1 MKRIYSIFYRIL
13 PVTRVEVDDRLYL
26 LNDQEA
32 AAIRWRERLAITLS
46 AFIGAMGVLLLY
58 VPYYTR
64 PQWFPETVITLSGH
78 SFSLPLVF
86 FAYSALLVWIEI
98 VLLTLLNIWCA
109 HEIAVAT
116 GFLNYENKAQENRHN
131 LLLDI
136 SLERKNK
143 KVLSYGIDPLQGL
156 NKEALMAWNLL
167 FILKATLTNMV
178 FKFAIQRMLGRYAL
192 KSLKDFIGLPI
203 FAFWN
208 AWGTHII
215 LREARVI
222 IMGQNLIEEII
233 RRLELRSPL
242 DEAGKEL
249 VADTLQYVAVSK
261 RDFHQ
266 NHYLLTENLF
276 AFYGIPHREKE
287 WHEGN
292 YRARLRAAPEA
303 VRSVCV
309 LLIVLGL
316 ILDGTISF
324 RERLKIKALREE
336 GLTPYT
342 ESQVIRFKDDFL
354 NGKGIEGLILD
365 HLGQGA

>member
-1 MKRIYSIFYRIL
+1 MKKIYSIFYRIL

-26 LNDQEA
+26 LNDKEA
-32 AAIRWRERLAITLS
+32 AAIRWRERFAITLS
-46 AFIGAMGVLLLY
+46 AVIGALGVILLY
-58 VPYYTR
+58 VPYYLK
-64 PQWFPETVITLSGH
+64 PQWFPDTVITLFNRT
-78 SFSLPLVF
+78 FSIPIVF
-86 FAYSALLVWIEI
+86 IAYSALLVWIEI

-116 GFLNYENKAQENRHN
+116 GFLNYENKSQETRHN

-136 SLERKNK
+136 SLEKKNK
-143 KVLSYGIDPLQGL
+143 KVLAYGIDPLQGL

-178 FKFAIQRMLGRYAL
+178 FKFAVQRMAGRYAL
-192 KSLKDFIGLPI
+192 KGLKDFIGLPI

-233 RRLELRSPL
+233 RRLDLRAPL
-242 DEAGKEL
+242 DQAGKEL
-249 VADTLQYVAVSK
+249 IADTLQYVAVSK

-276 AFYGIPHREKE
+276 AFYGIPHRHKD

-292 YRARLRAAPEA
+292 YRARLKAAPDA
-303 VRSVCV
+303 ARSVCV

-316 ILDGTISF
+316 ILDGNISI
-324 RERLKIKALREE
+324 RERLKIRALRHD
-336 GLTPYT
+336 GIIPYG
-342 ESQVIRFKDDFL
+342 ESQVVLFKNDFL
-354 NGKGIEGLILD
+354 NGKGVEGLIAD
-365 HLGQGA
+365 QLGLPS